1 MNKIATKGLNTF
13 NTVRSLSSKS
23 FQELV
28 PQATETNIASIANIL
43 LNDAY
48 QPQLNEFITNLINRI
63 GLTIVRN
70 KSFNNPLAM
79 FKKGSVPLGTDIQ
92 DIYTNPAEAEEYE
105 YSNEAMAKL
114 LTINDPD
121 THVAYY
127 RRNRKD
133 LYEKTIGLEL
143 LQGAFVSWEKFNEM
157 VTSITNS
164 LYSGNYIDEFR
175 YTKLLVDGAYDNG
188 KVIVE
193 TVSAVTNESTAK
205 AFLKK
210 CRALYNKISKP
221 STKYNAYS
229 KFSGAKGEI
238 TTWTDPERIVVITT
252 ADVMAEVDV
261 EALASAFNI
270 DKADFIGRVV
280 TVDEFENPQI
290 QAVICDEA
298 WLQIYD
304 SVFTMKTFENGR
316 TLSWKYMLH
325 AWQTYAICPFAN
337 AVCLATEQAKP
348 ATAISMSTDN
358 IIGAEVGDE
367 TTGTITLTPADST
380 SDYDYK
386 SSNEAVATIEATS
399 TPKTYKI
406 TATGLGNATLTA
418 YTDTGKEANITISV
432 TTLPAEE
439 ISFGAD
445 DVEVAVDETIIL
457 ALTSDPEDANDSV
470 SFTAPEGYTDY
481 FTFSKIDNKH
491 VSITGVQVT
500 ASDITL
506 TATTSK
512 GETATIDVSVVAGE

>member
-1 MNKIATKGLNTF
+1 MATKTTLKGINTF
-13 NTVRSLSSKS
+13 NAVRSLSSS
-23 FQELV
+23 NFRETV
-28 PQATETNIASIANIL
+28 PTATEQNINAIANIL

-92 DIYTNPAEAEEYE
+92 DIYTNPAEEQEYE
-105 YSNEAMAKL
+105 YTNEAMAKL

-127 RRNRKD
+127 RRNRKG
-133 LYEKTIGLEL
+133 LYEKTIALEL
-143 LQGAFVSWEKFNEM
+143 LQGAFVSWDKFNEM

-175 YTKLLVDGAYDNG
+175 YTKLLVDGAYDNN

-193 TVSAVTNESTAK
+193 TVSAVQDSTTAK

-210 CRALYNKISKP
+210 CRALYNKMSKP
-221 STKYNAYS
+221 SKKYNAYS

-238 TTWTDPERIVVITT
+238 TTWTDPERLCVIVS

-270 DKADFIGRVV
+270 DKADFMGRVI
-280 TVDEFENPQI
+280 TIDEFDNPEI
-290 QAVICDEA
+290 QAVICDES

-304 SVFTMKTFENGR
+304 SIFTMKTFENGR

-337 AVCLATEQAKP
+337 AVCLATAEPKP
-348 ATAISMSTDN
+348 ATSISVADTSVVVDATATPTVTLVPADATTDLRYSSSDETVFTVSDAGVVTGVSAGTGTLTVYTDN
-358 IIGAEVGDE
+358 
-367 TTGTITLTPADST
+367 
-380 SDYDYK
+380 
-386 SSNEAVATIEATS
+386 
-399 TPKTYKI
+399 
-406 TATGLGNATLTA
+406 GLSA
-418 YTDTGKEANITISV
+418 
-432 TTLPAEE
+432 
-439 ISFGAD
+439 
-445 DVEVAVDETIIL
+445 
-457 ALTSDPEDANDSV
+457 
-470 SFTAPEGYTDY
+470 
-481 FTFSKIDNKH
+481 
-491 VSITGVQVT
+491 
-500 ASDITL
+500 
-506 TATTSK
+506 
-512 GETATIDVSVVAGE
+512 TATITVTSGE